1 MTWDRLTTALVLGL
15 NNLQRI
21 PIHIT
26 LSALAVFS
34 TFHAGLWSTNS
45 ADILFNSQ
53 LIKPSSLCSLLAISN
68 TPLMHWMI
76 KRKILCGVWRSLMH
90 SYAWQKSSERLV
102 VGIDLWP
109 NKCLRILRILGSSV
123 KNLLLYFF
131 LQLLNWNIRLSREI
145 DDDTQRPLRF
155 LYCFQSRPIV
165 HQNIQFLFILLLV
178 VLWLVPLDV
187 KSDWLLIS
195 NCMDSKNPRK
205 INTALIIFLVLSQEF
220 ICLTNK

>member
-1 MTWDRLTTALVLGL
+1 MINSIRSLSSIGHAWHDHQHRAESNRPCPLSRRPSPEKHCSCKAHRRIVGLQVTWDRLTTALVLGL

-76 KRKILCGVWRSLMH
+76 KREILCGVWTSLMH
-90 SYAWQKSSERLV
+90 SYSWQK
-102 VGIDLWP
+102 ILWTP
-109 NKCLRILRILGSSV
+109 CR
-123 KNLLLYFF
+123 
-131 LQLLNWNIRLSREI
+131 WN
-145 DDDTQRPLRF
+145 RPLTK
-155 LYCFQSRPIV
+155 QMSEDP
-165 HQNIQFLFILLLV
+165 
-178 VLWLVPLDV
+178 PD
-187 KSDWLLIS
+187 
-195 NCMDSKNPRK
+195 PG
-205 INTALIIFLVLSQEF
+205 E
-220 ICLTNK
+220 